1 MTRGSSAFRR
11 MAWLALVA
19 VLLGALVPTVSRVV
33 ASGTSGAAAVF
44 MEMCTPAGRQMV
56 DVSALLWKQ
65 GEPAPPPPAA
75 AMDEAC
81 AYCVLAP
88 PLPLVLALLLA
99 LLLYLPQV
107 PAVRFLSPFQQSP
120 RNLRGLGARAPPIA
134 L

>member
-1 MTRGSSAFRR
+1 

-19 VLLGALVPTVSRVV
+19 VLLGALVPTISRAV
-33 ASGTSGAAAVF
+33 ASGTSGAAAVL

-56 DVSALLWKQ
+56 DVSALLWGQ
-65 GEPAPPPPAA
+65 DEPAPPPPAA

-99 LLLYLPQV
+99 LVLYPALV
-107 PAVRFLSPFQQSP
+107 PASRFCFLLPPSP
-120 RNLRGLGARAPPIA
+120 RNLRGLGSRAPPLA